1 MLKYM
6 RKIFYIFFAFSF
18 FGSAL
23 TTTAH
28 AQSVTAQP
36 DPVQYIVV
44 PETPGPNERVYIEVE
59 GVGPFLGNAQI
70 TWQQDGKVVSS
81 GVGVKKYS
89 FTTKGIGDPTRI
101 RVNIN
106 SETQGT
112 MTHDFVFSPS
122 VTHLVWEAD
131 TTAPAFYRGK
141 TRYSAG
147 AKISVV
153 AFPTVL
159 LGGAL
164 VPSSKLSFQ
173 WRYKNNLIPEQ
184 SGLGRSV
191 FTVYGDQLQTGE
203 SIAVDIYSGA
213 ARVGRADIFVPAV
226 EPKIVLYRYDPLR
239 GTLLDAA
246 FPDTISLGTQEITLD
261 AQPYFFSTDSRK
273 KGYFSYDWS
282 LNGQTATSPDSGQ
295 GLLTLRQTGQGTGFA
310 TINVSLQNTDPDKF
324 VQSAQT
330 ALRLAFG
337 QQANSFISN
346 LFGL

>member
-1 MLKYM
+1 M
-6 RKIFYIFFAFSF
+6 RNLLYIFFSF
-18 FGSAL
+18 FLFGGILAG
-23 TTTAH
+23 TAQ
-28 AQSVTAQP
+28 AQSVTGQP

-44 PETPGPNERVYIEVE
+44 PETPGPSERVYIEVE

-70 TWQQDGKVVSS
+70 TWQQDGKVVSA
-81 GVGVKKYS
+81 GVGIKKYS

-101 RVNIN
+101 RVIID
-106 SETQGT
+106 SETQGI

-131 TTAPAFYRGK
+131 TTAPPFYQGK

-147 AKISVV
+147 AKVSVV

-173 WRYKNNLIPEQ
+173 WRYKGSLVPEQ
-184 SGLGRSV
+184 SGLGRST
-191 FTVYGDQLQTGE
+191 FALYGDQLQTGE
-203 SIAVDIYSGA
+203 SVAVDVYSGA
-213 ARVGRADIFVPAV
+213 ARVGRAEIFIPAV

-239 GTLLDAA
+239 RTLLDAA
-246 FPDTISLGTQEITLD
+246 FPDTIALGAQEITID
-261 AQPYFFSTDSRK
+261 AQPYFFSTESRS
-273 KGYFSYDWS
+273 KGFFLYEWT
-282 LNGQTATSPDSGQ
+282 LNGQTAESPDAGK

-324 VQSAQT
+324 IQSAQT